1 MDFSGIIDFIN
12 RLINEIFLPNIGK
25 IAVIAVAL
33 IVILSLLHIFIPMIW
48 ENILVGIIK
57 LSDKKTKNEKED
69 E

>member
-25 IAVIAVAL
+25 IAVIAVAV
-33 IVILSLLHIFIPMIW
+33 IVILSLLRIFIPMIW

>member
-12 RLINEIFLPNIGK
+12 RLINEIILPNIGK
-25 IAVIAVAL
+25 IAVIAVAV
-33 IVILSLLHIFIPMIW
+33 IVILSLLRIFIPMIW

>member
-12 RLINEIFLPNIGK
+12 RLINEIILRNIGK
-25 IAVIAVAL
+25 IAVIAVTL
-33 IVILSLLHIFIPMIW
+33 IVILTLLRIFIPMIW

>member
-1 MDFSGIIDFIN
+1 MDISEILDFIK
-12 RLINEIFLPNIGK
+12 RLINEIILKNIGK

-33 IVILSLLHIFIPMIW
+33 IVILILLRIFIPMIW
-48 ENILVGIIK
+48 ENVLVGIIK